1 MCSVSQNQ
9 IHLLTYLTFSIERLS
24 MKFITFTT
32 NKAGYKNKKKMAA
45 YWSNNTAMLSL
56 SGSYISFGVWL
67 SSCPHFENDHSIVI
81 LSSFYIIHYY
91 INSGFLLLS
100 SGRLELCPFPSQ
112 DHWRLLFI
120 NLLFLICLF
129 LSALPV
135 NCLLTTKRDETRA
148 SRISL
153 YATSL
158 FIFRHFSQST
168 CCTLMLLY
176 IYTLAFV

>member
-1 MCSVSQNQ
+1 
-9 IHLLTYLTFSIERLS
+9 

-56 SGSYISFGVWL
+56 SGSYISFEVWV
-67 SSCPHFENDHSIVI
+67 SSRPHFENDHSIVI

-91 INSGFLLLS
+91 INPGFLLLS

-120 NLLFLICLF
+120 NLLFLVCLF

-135 NCLLTTKRDETRA
+135 NCLLTTKRDEIRA
-148 SRISL
+148 SRILCICGVQWCICQLISL
-153 YATSL
+153 VISRKVLVAS
-158 FIFRHFSQST
+158 FAGK
-168 CCTLMLLY
+168 LL
-176 IYTLAFV
+176 

>member
-1 MCSVSQNQ
+1 
-9 IHLLTYLTFSIERLS
+9 

-56 SGSYISFGVWL
+56 SGSFISFGVWL
-67 SSCPHFENDHSIVI
+67 SSRPHFENDHSIVI

-91 INSGFLLLS
+91 INPAFLLLS

-112 DHWRLLFI
+112 NHWRLLFI
-120 NLLFLICLF
+120 NLLFLVCLF

-135 NCLLTTKRDETRA
+135 NCLLTTKRDEIRA

-153 YATSL
+153 YASSL
-158 FIFRHFSQST
+158 FIFHHFSQST

-176 IYTLAFV
+176 IYTHWHLYSTLFSELEG